1 MMNLR
6 DLLVNEPDHRPVD
19 PGAVSTGFLDLD
31 TSVGGWHLGDLILV
45 ADGDQDGHMASVLA
59 CHFALTAAAQGRIPT
74 GVVSLTTSEI
84 QLSLELLAVHAGQDR
99 SSVRRKMAYDA
110 HLSRAAHHLG
120 QLPIT
125 VRSLTAADLEELEDA
140 ILELK
145 HDHRLVVAQGLETL
159 TERHRLP
166 PAHVLGRLQR
176 LAKSLRL
183 PVIGVVAADYF
194 SLVDAECPTE
204 EPRAGNLHAGL

>member
-125 VRSLTAADLEELEDA
+125 VRSLTAADLEELELEDA

-145 HDHRLVVAQGLETL
+145 HDHRCQRVRDGPDWDSITAGWDVTIELVSLTPTL
-159 TERHRLP
+159 TLDSATTDALLP
-166 PAHVLGRLQR
+166 CPADHPPGD
-176 LAKSLRL
+176 S
-183 PVIGVVAADYF
+183 
-194 SLVDAECPTE
+194 
-204 EPRAGNLHAGL
+204 